1 MVESGFFAVDAF
13 FFIGGFLVA
22 YAFLKE
28 TTTTFFKYP
37 LAILNRYLRL
47 VPAYFVA
54 IMFFYRIFPYMGSG
68 PYWHQ
73 IGSLV

>member
-28 TTTTFFKYP
+28 TTTEL
-37 LAILNRYLRL
+37 LATYLLRSTNSTS
-47 VPAYFVA
+47 
-54 IMFFYRIFPYMGSG
+54 IMRNITTA
-68 PYWHQ
+68 
-73 IGSLV
+73 